1 VSATPIRD
9 LASLA
14 ERLKERAFGLA
25 AADGA
30 AAAAASMAGA
40 DRRVGVELE
49 FLVWTL
55 GTRAVAPIEA
65 TVAFLRAHG
74 AARGWTEWRTA
85 KGSPCVRLPDGGRLT
100 FEPGGQLEYSSPV
113 FGGPSALLRHLDA
126 VVGPLRA
133 AAGEHGLELV
143 SDGLDAL
150 HGPDEAPLQLAGPR
164 YRAMA
169 DYFAAL
175 GPAGGRMMRQ
185 TAALQISLDTGE
197 VPLARWTMLNRLA
210 PYLVAIFANS
220 SRYAGRPTGHASHRA
235 HTWRALDSSR
245 TGVFPDPAA
254 PVATYLEFALCAPWM
269 LRRDEDGRWL
279 PFCGWLARG
288 EGTLEEWDEH
298 LTTLFPEVRP
308 RGWLEVRSI
317 DAIAPEWYPA
327 PLALLTGLTY
337 DRDALAQAHE
347 LLWASDSELLQRAGR
362 LGLRDPSLQRTAVDL
377 CDLALEGC
385 AALGPAYIEP
395 AHVAVAREYFDTY
408 TRRGRALADDAPSS
422 VPSSVSSTDQP
433 P

>member
-14 ERLKERAFGLA
+14 ARLKEHAFGLA

-30 AAAAASMAGA
+30 AAAAAAVAGA

-74 AARGWTEWRTA
+74 APLGWVEGRTP
-85 KGSPCVRLPDGGRLT
+85 KGSPYLALPDGGRFT

-113 FGGPSALLRHLDA
+113 FGGASALLRHLA
-126 VVGPLRA
+126 TVVDPLRA
-133 AAGEHGLELV
+133 AAGAHGLELV
-143 SDGLDAL
+143 AAGLDPL
-150 HGPDEAPLQLAGPR
+150 HGPDEAPLQLAGSR

-185 TAALQISLDTGE
+185 TAALQVNLDTGDA
-197 VPLARWTMLNRLA
+197 PLQRWTMLNRLA

-220 SRYAGRPTGHASHRA
+220 PRYAGRATGHASHRA
-235 HTWRALDSSR
+235 STWRALDSSR

-254 PVATYLEFALCAPWM
+254 PIATYLEFALCAPWM
-269 LRRDEDGRWL
+269 LRRDADGRWL

-298 LTTLFPEVRP
+298 LSTLFPEVRP

-327 PLALLTGLTY
+327 PIALLTGLTY

-347 LLWASDSELLQRAGR
+347 LLWASDSELLERAGDD
-362 LGLRDPSLQRTAVDL
+362 GLRDPSLQRTAIDL

-385 AALGPAYIEP
+385 AALGPGYIDAE
-395 AHVAVAREYFDTY
+395 HVAVAREYFDRY
-408 TRRGRALADDAPSS
+408 TRRGCTPGDDEG
-422 VPSSVSSTDQP
+422 
-433 P
+433 